1 MANIKSAKKRIKVS
15 ESKRKVNQA
24 RKSSLKTN
32 IKKFDEALEENNTEK
47 AQEVLKVVDKKLKQ
61 ATHRNL
67 IHKNAAS
74 RTLSKLTKRLNKAM

>member
-61 ATHRNL
+61 AAHRNL